1 MYLQTPFLLA
11 GMQAG
16 HCIPIVYAETGGRVC
31 PLAAVYR
38 RVYGCRRKLD
48 RSRRVFVDYTCRLR
62 FSGID
67 DLSSY
72 FQVQNEKEIQIT
84 IFPA

>member
-16 HCIPIVYAETGGRVC
+16 HCIPIVYAETGGVLR
-31 PLAAVYR
+31 PFAAVDR
-38 RVYGCRRKLD
+38 GWDGCRRELD